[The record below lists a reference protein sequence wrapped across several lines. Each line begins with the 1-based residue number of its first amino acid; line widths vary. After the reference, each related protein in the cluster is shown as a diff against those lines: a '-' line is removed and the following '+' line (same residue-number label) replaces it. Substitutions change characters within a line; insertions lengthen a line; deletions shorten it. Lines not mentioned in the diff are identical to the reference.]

1 MTYKFM
7 LKIYTWLEPYSD
19 FEFIKFVLYFSD
31 IFLVVSVLYMLI
43 IFSLISEKN
52 IDWNSW

>member
-7 LKIYTWLEPYSD
+7 LKIYTWLEPLSD